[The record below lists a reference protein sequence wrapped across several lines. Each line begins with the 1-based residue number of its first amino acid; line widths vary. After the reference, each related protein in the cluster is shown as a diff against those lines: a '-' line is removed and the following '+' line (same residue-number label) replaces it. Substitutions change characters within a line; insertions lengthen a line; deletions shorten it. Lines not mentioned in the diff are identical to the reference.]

1 VRNKLLKKDG
11 NLPSLPPVKTRIT
24 NRLEFIKAKYFERE
38 LGVPELDGYIDVES
52 PLHTSHEGPYP
63 FEVTGVDDD
72 EKEDVF
78 KKFSTMAMDSPLR
91 VKKKKV
97 AARRV
102 SVSSSESDGDITEV
116 LKEVVRD
123 YTATHARST
132 RPAERVA
139 ET

>member
-1 VRNKLLKKDG
+1 M
-11 NLPSLPPVKTRIT
+11 
-24 NRLEFIKAKYFERE
+24 
-38 LGVPELDGYIDVES
+38 PELDGYTNVES
-52 PLHTSHEGPYP
+52 PLDTSHEGPYP
-63 FEVTGVDDD
+63 FEVTGGDD

-78 KKFSTMAMDSPLR
+78 KKFSTMALTSPLH

-139 ET
+139 ETQGSGGGKAKRGKDLIRF